1 MFALQTLPKKHETGL
16 IEFMIAGYISFILP
30 QNNVCISIRQYNNID
45 LSSEVSIVHKFVY
58 TDEALL
64 LVRQ

>member
-1 MFALQTLPKKHETGL
+1 MN
-16 IEFMIAGYISFILP
+16 ISKTSTFYSVARLDNI
-30 QNNVCISIRQYNNID
+30 IIYID
-45 LSSEVSIVHKFVY
+45 LSSEVNTVQKFVY